1 MDVQMKTL
9 LKIVVGLV
17 VVVVVALGLVFYLTA
32 DLTKTA
38 DGFFAAV
45 KAKDYGAA
53 SQFLSEDF
61 RAATPQTELAAF
73 LDHSTLTAF
82 KSASWTNRSVSGD
95 RGDLDGSITTDSGG
109 VVPIKMGFV
118 KENGHWRI
126 RSLYKPK
133 AGLTGD
139 SAAPPTPT
147 DAELAALVKAA
158 LHQFALS
165 ANAKDFSGFHKYIS
179 HLWQTQITIEKL
191 NDTFRPFME
200 IDLLVLDALTPEFD
214 GAPSTSDAGELSV
227 KGHYPTKPSRVAF
240 ELGFIYEGVGWKL
253 VKINLNIKPT
263 E

>member
-1 MDVQMKTL
+1 MKTL

-17 VVVVVALGLVFYLTA
+17 VVGVVAVGLVFYLTS

-45 KAKDYGAA
+45 KAKDYGGA

-73 LDHSTLTAF
+73 LDQSTLTAF
-82 KSASWTNRSVSGD
+82 KTASWTNRSVSGN
-95 RGDLDGSITTDSGG
+95 RGNLDGSITTDSGG
-109 VVPIKMGFV
+109 VVPITLEFV
-118 KENGHWRI
+118 KENGNWRI

-133 AGLTGD
+133 AGLTPD
-139 SAAPPTPT
+139 TAAKSPPTE
-147 DAELAALVKAA
+147 AELAALVTAA
-158 LHQFALS
+158 MHQFALS
-165 ANAKDFSGFHKYIS
+165 SNAKDFSGFHKYIS
-179 HLWQTQITIEKL
+179 HLWQTQITVEQL
-191 NDTFRPFME
+191 NEAFKPFME
-200 IDLLVLDALTPEFD
+200 IDLLVLDNLTPEFD

-253 VKINLNIKPT
+253 LKVNLNIKSV

>member
-1 MDVQMKTL
+1 MKTL

-17 VVVVVALGLVFYLTA
+17 VLGVVAVGLVFYLTS

-38 DGFFAAV
+38 DAFFAAV
-45 KAKDYGAA
+45 KAKDYGGA

-73 LDHSTLTAF
+73 LDQSTLTAF
-82 KSASWTNRSVSGD
+82 KTASWTNRSVSGN
-95 RGDLDGSITTDSGG
+95 RGNLEGSITTDSGG
-109 VVPIKMGFV
+109 VVPITLEFV
-118 KENGHWRI
+118 KENGKWRI

-133 AGLTGD
+133 AGLTAD
-139 SAAPPTPT
+139 SAAPSPPT

-165 ANAKDFSGFHKYIS
+165 ANAKDFSGFHRYIS
-179 HLWQTQITIEKL
+179 HLWQTQITVEKL
-191 NDTFRPFME
+191 NDVFRGFMG
-200 IDLLVLDALTPEFD
+200 IDLLVLDNMTPEFD
-214 GAPSTSDAGELSV
+214 GAPSTSDAGGFSV
-227 KGHYPTKPSRVAF
+227 KGHYPTKPSQVTF
-240 ELGFIYEGVGWKL
+240 ELGYIYEGVGWKL